1 MGVRIPP
8 FLQTRKYKYEK
19 LIRYFKES
27 YSELVHK
34 VSWTPVKELQSLAIT
49 VMVASLIFA
58 VVVLAMDLSFEN
70 IMK

>member
-1 MGVRIPP
+1 M
-8 FLQTRKYKYEK
+8 KK

-34 VSWTPVKELQSLAIT
+34 VSWTPVKKLQSLAIT

-70 IMK
+70 IMKVVYRYLAR

>member
-1 MGVRIPP
+1 M
-8 FLQTRKYKYEK
+8 K
-19 LIRYFKES
+19 LIRYIKDS

-58 VVVLAMDLSFEN
+58 VVILAMDFSFEN
-70 IMK
+70 IMAAIYDTLGNIGR

>member
-1 MGVRIPP
+1 M
-8 FLQTRKYKYEK
+8 KK

-58 VVVLAMDLSFEN
+58 VVVLAMDLSSR
-70 IMK
+70 IS

>member
-1 MGVRIPP
+1 M
-8 FLQTRKYKYEK
+8 KK

-70 IMK
+70 IMTVVYRYLAR

>member
-1 MGVRIPP
+1 M
-8 FLQTRKYKYEK
+8 KK

-58 VVVLAMDLSFEN
+58 VGVLAMDLSFEN
-70 IMK
+70 IMKVVYRYLAR

>member
-1 MGVRIPP
+1 M
-8 FLQTRKYKYEK
+8 KK

-58 VVVLAMDLSFEN
+58 VVVMAMDLSFEN
-70 IMK
+70 IMKVVYRYLAR

>member
-1 MGVRIPP
+1 M
-8 FLQTRKYKYEK
+8 KK

-49 VMVASLIFA
+49 GMVASLIFA

-70 IMK
+70 IMKVVYRYLAR

>member
-1 MGVRIPP
+1 M
-8 FLQTRKYKYEK
+8 KK

-34 VSWTPVKELQSLAIT
+34 VSWTPVKELQSLAII
-49 VMVASLIFA
+49 VMVAPLIFA

-70 IMK
+70 IMKVVYRYLAR

>member
-1 MGVRIPP
+1 M
-8 FLQTRKYKYEK
+8 KKH
-19 LIRYFKES
+19 IRYFKES

-70 IMK
+70 IMKVVYRYLAR

>member
-1 MGVRIPP
+1 M
-8 FLQTRKYKYEK
+8 KK

-58 VVVLAMDLSFEN
+58 VVILAMDLSFEN
-70 IMK
+70 IMKVVYRYLAR

>member
-1 MGVRIPP
+1 M
-8 FLQTRKYKYEK
+8 KK

-49 VMVASLIFA
+49 IMVASLIFA
-58 VVVLAMDLSFEN
+58 VVVLAMDLTFEN
-70 IMK
+70 IMKVVYRYLAR

>member
-1 MGVRIPP
+1 M
-8 FLQTRKYKYEK
+8 KK

-34 VSWTPVKELQSLAIT
+34 VSWTPVKQLQSLAIT

-70 IMK
+70 IMKVVYRYLAR

>member
-1 MGVRIPP
+1 M
-8 FLQTRKYKYEK
+8 KK

-70 IMK
+70 IMKVIYRYLAR

>member
-1 MGVRIPP
+1 M
-8 FLQTRKYKYEK
+8 KK

-58 VVVLAMDLSFEN
+58 VVVLAMDLSYEN
-70 IMK
+70 IMKVVYRYLAR

>member
-1 MGVRIPP
+1 M
-8 FLQTRKYKYEK
+8 KK

-70 IMK
+70 IMNVVYRYLAR

>member
-1 MGVRIPP
+1 M
-8 FLQTRKYKYEK
+8 KK

-27 YSELVHK
+27 YSELVQK

-70 IMK
+70 IMKVVYRYLAR

>member
-1 MGVRIPP
+1 M
-8 FLQTRKYKYEK
+8 KK

-27 YSELVHK
+27 YSELVH
-34 VSWTPVKELQSLAIT
+34 SWTPVKELQSLAIT

-70 IMK
+70 IMKVVYRYLAR

>member
-1 MGVRIPP
+1 M
-8 FLQTRKYKYEK
+8 KK

-27 YSELVHK
+27 YSELFHK

-70 IMK
+70 IMKVVYRYLAR